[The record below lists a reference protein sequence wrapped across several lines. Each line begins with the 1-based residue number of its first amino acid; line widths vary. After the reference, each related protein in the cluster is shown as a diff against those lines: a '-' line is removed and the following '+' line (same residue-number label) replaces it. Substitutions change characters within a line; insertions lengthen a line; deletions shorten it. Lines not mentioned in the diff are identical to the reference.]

1 RSLIGL
7 SSKSKNKEIA
17 KDFIKELLTEEYQEK
32 DLTGIPINKNVLK
45 NKLNELKE
53 ELDENFENT
62 FTDAVGNVTKLKGI
76 PLKDEEINEVMSL
89 VEKYNGWSIPNEIIN
104 KVIDEMV
111 AYVEGKASMDETIT
125 NIEKKLKIYLS
136 E

>member
-1 RSLIGL
+1 
-7 SSKSKNKEIA
+7 
-17 KDFIKELLTEEYQEK
+17 
-32 DLTGIPINKNVLK
+32 
-45 NKLNELKE
+45 
-53 ELDENFENT
+53 
-62 FTDAVGNVTKLKGI
+62 
-76 PLKDEEINEVMSL
+76 MSL